1 MIRALSF
8 IELTVADWH
17 AAVAWYS
24 QLLGLKIELQAG
36 TDGFALLRA
45 GSTCVALKAGQ
56 PQPGTVLIA
65 FEVDDLANAVEH
77 LQARGVVV
85 EETIK
90 ISHEGYRRA
99 IIRDLEGY
107 RISLFDWH
115 AASGTSK
122 PNVE

>member
-1 MIRALSF
+1 MIHQLAF
-8 IELTVADWH
+8 IELIVADWP

-24 QLLGLKIELQAG
+24 ELLALKVELRAER
-36 TDGFALLRA
+36 DRFALLRA
-45 GSTCVALKAGQ
+45 GSTCLALKAGQ
-56 PQPGTVLIA
+56 PQPGTILLA
-65 FEVDDLANAVEH
+65 FEVDDLPDAVER

-99 IIRDLEGY
+99 VIRDLDGY
-107 RISLFDWH
+107 RICLFDWEP
-115 AASGTSK
+115 ATGPSN